1 MALLTRSTPG
11 RESTT
16 MPIEHVSDTARW
28 VAYYRAMET
37 DRPDA
42 IFRDPYA
49 RRLAGHEGKRIV
61 DEMPRGRATSWAMI
75 TRTAVFDEIILDL
88 VRRQRVDLVLNLAA
102 GLDARPWRLALPPS
116 LRWVDVDLP
125 AMLDYKMSIMRDVDP
140 VCRYEAL
147 PANLVQAE
155 ERNAVFSRLGAEA
168 SSALVVTEGL
178 LIYLAEDQVRD
189 LASELHR
196 HQSLRWWLLDLASPR
211 LLQILERS
219 WGQQL
224 ARGNAP
230 FRFAPPNGT
239 AFFAPLGWREVAYR
253 SALEE
258 AHRLRRE
265 MPMMW
270 FWRLMGRLSPPER
283 REEMRRISGFVLF
296 ERND

>member
-1 MALLTRSTPG
+1 
-11 RESTT
+11 

-37 DRPDA
+37 DRTDA

-49 RRLAGHEGKRIV
+49 RQLAGPEGKRIV

-88 VRRQRVDLVLNLAA
+88 VRRQNVDLVLNLAA
-102 GLDARPWRLALPPS
+102 GLDARPWRLPLPPS
-116 LRWVDVDLP
+116 LRWADVDLP
-125 AMLDYKMSIMRDVDP
+125 AMLDYKSSIMQDVKP
-140 VCRYEAL
+140 VCRYEVL
-147 PANLVQAE
+147 PADLVKAE
-155 ERNAVFSRLGAEA
+155 ERTAVFSRLGAE
-168 SSALVVTEGL
+168 SSATLVVTEGL
-178 LIYLAEDQVRD
+178 LIYLTDEQVRG

-196 HQSLRWWLLDLASPR
+196 QRSFRWWLIDLASPR
-211 LLQILERS
+211 LLELLERS
-219 WGQQL
+219 WGGAL

-239 AFFAPLGWREVAYR
+239 AFFESLGWREASYR

-258 AHRLRRE
+258 AHRLKRE

-270 FWRLMGRLSPPER
+270 FWRLLTRLSSPAR
-283 REEMRRISGFVLF
+283 REEARRMSGFVLL
-296 ERND
+296 ERKD